1 MDVLGQFREVWVVD
15 TEFRRSPGGLP
26 EPVCCVCAKELKT
39 GREVR
44 LWTEHGAPQPFSTGP
59 ENLFI
64 AHYSSAEWVSFL
76 SLGWVPPANVIDTY
90 VEGRVLTNGMPGRKD
105 ATDKS
110 EGRRRRCGLTHLA
123 AMYGISA
130 ISDAMKD
137 AGREL
142 AMKGAPWSEDEQAA
156 LMTYC
161 MTDVETCS
169 EVFMAMLPAITAP
182 THGLAQAM
190 IRGRYMRACA
200 RMEVTGI
207 PVDVDLIRRFKA
219 NWRSMRQQLIELV
232 DPGRYDCFM
241 DGKFS
246 KEMLE
251 QLIDRLG
258 ITDWPRTP
266 TGQLSTERTLFR
278 DMAARYPELEELK
291 ELYSTLQ
298 SMKEFNLGLGLMV
311 DIVRRC

>member
-1 MDVLGQFREVWVVD
+1 MDVLGQFNEIWVVD
-15 TEFRRSPGGLP
+15 TEFRRLPGGLP

-44 LWTEHGAPQPFSTGP
+44 VWTEHGAPQPFSTGP
-59 ENLFI
+59 ENLFV

-76 SLGWVPPANVIDTY
+76 SLGWVPPVNVIDTY

-123 AMYGISA
+123 AMYGINA

-142 AMKGAPWSEDEQAA
+142 AMKGAPWSDDEQAA

-169 EVFMAMLPAITAP
+169 EVFMAMLPEITAP
-182 THGLAQAM
+182 AHGLAQAM

-200 RMEVTGI
+200 AMELTGI

-219 NWRSMRQQLIELV
+219 NWQIDAAAADRAGRPRSVRLLRGRQVQQGDAGAADRPARHHRLAEDAHRAALDRAHPV
-232 DPGRYDCFM
+232 PGYGGSLPGAGGAEGAVLDPAEHEGV
-241 DGKFS
+241 
-246 KEMLE
+246 
-251 QLIDRLG
+251 Q
-258 ITDWPRTP
+258 PRCW
-266 TGQLSTERTLFR
+266 
-278 DMAARYPELEELK
+278 A
-291 ELYSTLQ
+291 
-298 SMKEFNLGLGLMV
+298 
-311 DIVRRC
+311 